1 MEIVLLLSMKIQKHH
16 RKFGPK
22 LKHFAGLPG
31 FQNDMLSLVQKGP
44 TRTARITKEPLE
56 RLP

>member
-1 MEIVLLLSMKIQKHH
+1 MKIQKHH

-31 FQNDMLSLVQKGP
+31 FQNDMLSLVQIGP